1 MTTILPSP
9 ARRALAVALVALAA
23 FGVAGCGDD
32 YHDDDTGFLYLW
44 NRTDTTVPE
53 DVVSFTAAP
62 DGLPQSGNL
71 LPDPLLP
78 GDSDYMGE
86 WFEDIYDGVA
96 ELAGGTFVDFFDYF
110 VGDHED
116 TFLQVF

>member
-1 MTTILPSP
+1 MTTKSF
-9 ARRALAVALVALAA
+9 RGSRALALAA
-23 FGVAGCGDD
+23 VLITALGLAGCGDD
-32 YHDDDTGFLYLW
+32 YDDDTGFLTLW

-71 LPDPLLP
+71 LPGPMVP
-78 GDSDYMGE
+78 GDSDYLGE

-96 ELAGGTFVDFFDYF
+96 ELAGGTFVDFFNYF

-116 TFLQVF
+116 TVLQVF